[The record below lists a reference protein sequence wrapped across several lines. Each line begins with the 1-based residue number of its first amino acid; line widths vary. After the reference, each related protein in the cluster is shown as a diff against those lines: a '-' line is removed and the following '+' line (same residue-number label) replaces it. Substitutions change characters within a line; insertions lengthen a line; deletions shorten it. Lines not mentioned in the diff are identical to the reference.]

1 METHYKGASEAAAL
15 QSQDSDDPAVL
26 AAEHIISIPLQQLPL
41 YIRQLQDRRDAVAS
55 EWWRA
60 WGDFKSRRASLALFF
75 HEDKRMGIQAALM
88 KAESDPVIA
97 ELGIYS
103 LKVKDQLK
111 QLERVLYQLENTL
124 KVRLALTYA
133 LQDFNPC
140 CNEVASKR
148 SVE

>member
-1 METHYKGASEAAAL
+1 METHYDVTRDAAVL
-15 QSQDSDDPAVL
+15 PSQDSNDPAVL
-26 AAEHIISIPLQQLPL
+26 AAEDIINFPLEQLPL
-41 YIRQLQDRRDAVAS
+41 CIRQLQDRRDAAAS

-60 WGDFKSRRASLALFF
+60 WGDFKSRRDSLALFF

-88 KAESDPVIA
+88 KAESDPVIS

-133 LQDFNPC
+133 LQDYNPC
-140 CNEVASKR
+140 CK
-148 SVE
+148 